1 MTKNKTYQIK
11 HILVD
16 FDDHK
21 ITSNGVELSI
31 DYKAIEVLQLLVMH
45 AGETV
50 HTEDFMDSIWHDKP
64 SSPEVIPAAIAR
76 LRKMFKKAGIGDDL
90 IVTVHK
96 VGYRY
101 EPINAEQEITKV
113 SPKYSHPLFKVAFLI
128 LTLGGLF
135 LSMGLNIKYYMSNLD
150 EDKLAQIEA
159 AKIQQESL
167 SKTTQIYILRHTEKA
182 DETAEDPS
190 LSAAGIERA
199 KYWKK
204 VLQHTDFDQVFTT
217 EFKRNIQTAELIS
230 AESSV
235 KPELYYPMSF
245 DVLKFLNLIK
255 GQKVLI
261 IGHSNT
267 IPDMVNRLIDETR
280 YPPMSHE
287 NYNILYTITINENGD
302 TSSSMLHIEKPQS
315 MSAPVE

>member
-1 MTKNKTYQIK
+1 MSKENIYQIK
-11 HILVD
+11 HILID

-21 ITSNGVELSI
+21 VTSNGVEVSI
-31 DYKAIEVLQLLVMH
+31 DYKAIEVLQLLVNH

-50 HTEDFMDSIWHDKP
+50 HTEQFMDSIWHDKP
-64 SSPEVIPAAIAR
+64 SAPEVIPAAIAR
-76 LRKMFKKAGIGDDL
+76 LRKMFKKAGISDDL

-101 EPINAEQEITKV
+101 EPISSEEEPLNVKTR
-113 SPKYSHPLFKVAFLI
+113 PSHPLLKVAFLI

-135 LSMGLNIKYYMSNLD
+135 LSMGLNIKYYMNNMD
-150 EDKLAQIEA
+150 EDKLAQIQA

-167 SKTTQIYILRHTEKA
+167 SNTTQIYILRHTEKV
-182 DETAEDPS
+182 DETSEDPV
-190 LSAAGIERA
+190 LSAQGIERA

-204 VLQHTDFDQVFTT
+204 VLQHTEFDQVFTT
-217 EFKRNIQTAELIS
+217 EFKRNIQTAELIA

-267 IPDMVNRLIDETR
+267 IPDMVNRLIDETK

-287 NYNILYTITINENGD
+287 NYNILYTITINENGE
-302 TSSSMLHIEKPQS
+302 TSSSMLHIEMPMPQ
-315 MSAPVE
+315 EDDL

>member
-1 MTKNKTYQIK
+1 MSNDKIHHIK
-11 HILVD
+11 HIRID

-21 ITSNGVELSI
+21 ITSNGVEVSI
-31 DYKAIEVLQLLVMH
+31 DYKAIEVLQLLIMH

-50 HTEDFMDSIWHDKP
+50 HSEQFMDSIWHDKP
-64 SSPEVIPAAIAR
+64 SAPEVIPAAIAR
-76 LRKMFKKAGIGDDL
+76 LRKMFKKAGISDDL

-101 EPINAEQEITKV
+101 EAITTDEDPPFEGHKQNR
-113 SPKYSHPLFKVAFLI
+113 PKLKVALWL
-128 LTLGGLF
+128 LTVGGL
-135 LSMGLNIKYYMSNLD
+135 LISLGLNIKHHMNSNA
-150 EDKLAQIEA
+150 EDQLAQIQA
-159 AKIQQESL
+159 ANIQQESA
-167 SKTTQIYILRHTEKA
+167 SNTTQIYILRHTEKA
-182 DETAEDPS
+182 DETSENPN
-190 LSAAGIERA
+190 LSAQGIERA

-204 VLQHTDFDQVFTT
+204 VLQHTEFDQVFTT

-230 AESSV
+230 AASSV

-267 IPDMVNRLIDETR
+267 IPDMVNRLIDETK
-280 YPPMSHE
+280 YPPMSHK
-287 NYNILYTITINENGD
+287 NYNILYVITINENGD
-302 TSSSMLHIEKPQS
+302 TSSSMLHIEMPLTLNEDS
-315 MSAPVE
+315 